1 MLSLKLKVTDA
12 KEPKRKRPPPNVG
25 VEPLMPMVALAIG
38 NTNFAKSWRLLRLSM
53 KFNRQLGLAEK
64 VKKRKKCGLAYILQ
78 QNKRTTGGKGQESGK
93 RSRSEKTAKQWKPFL
108 YKPRP

>member
-1 MLSLKLKVTDA
+1 MYGMWV
-12 KEPKRKRPPPNVG
+12 
-25 VEPLMPMVALAIG
+25 
-38 NTNFAKSWRLLRLSM
+38 LRFTFIYS
-53 KFNRQLGLAEK
+53 
-64 VKKRKKCGLAYILQ
+64 YILQ

>member
-1 MLSLKLKVTDA
+1 MAVLINVMRLKDIETQTAYMKHNETKWV
-12 KEPKRKRPPPNVG
+12 PPESG
-25 VEPLMPMVALAIG
+25 
-38 NTNFAKSWRLLRLSM
+38 TNGSVLT
-53 KFNRQLGLAEK
+53 
-64 VKKRKKCGLAYILQ
+64 YILQ

>member
-1 MLSLKLKVTDA
+1 MSILKKSSMEILNDVGLCQEKEDA
-12 KEPKRKRPPPNVG
+12 
-25 VEPLMPMVALAIG
+25 L
-38 NTNFAKSWRLLRLSM
+38 F
-53 KFNRQLGLAEK
+53 
-64 VKKRKKCGLAYILQ
+64 KKNCPHCYTYILQ

>member
-1 MLSLKLKVTDA
+1 MWVREVWT
-12 KEPKRKRPPPNVG
+12 
-25 VEPLMPMVALAIG
+25 
-38 NTNFAKSWRLLRLSM
+38 
-53 KFNRQLGLAEK
+53 EK
-64 VKKRKKCGLAYILQ
+64 AYILQ